1 MRQDLRHALRLLRR
15 RPGRSALVIG
25 ILAIGIA
32 TTTIVFSLA
41 DAILWHPLPFRD
53 ADRLVRIRGAA
64 PAPGMLSS
72 APAALDGAVFEGVHP
87 FALDSTIISVGGVPQ
102 GVTIG
107 ELSPGVLPALGV
119 MPIEGREFAA
129 NEYVA
134 GSSVVIVRAELWK
147 RQQSLAR
154 SPDDRSITIEGAP
167 YTIVGVMPAGFEFPV
182 SRVALWRPY
191 VPDAAGTHMTALG
204 RLKPGVTVSEA
215 AAFAQTTLR
224 ATGGRPFSDLRIV
237 PFVSILPSTAA
248 ALRMLLG
255 AVALLLLI
263 AVANASNIVQA
274 DAVGRDTELAVR
286 ASLGA
291 SWPRLAR
298 QIITESLLV
307 SAFAALA
314 AIAVSAWALDVL
326 VADVPYLM
334 SFQALRPIGVDWRVL
349 VFAALTALAAGV
361 GASWLSVV
369 RARRLD
375 PQEALRGQTSG
386 LRGHARVRGIL
397 TVAQIAIT
405 LVLLTGTGLLGHS
418 FVKLSRV
425 DPGFDP
431 RQLVDLEVQLPAW
444 RYAGEDAMRAAL
456 ERVRAEAMK
465 LPEVADVTI
474 AYSMPPDL
482 EARPLDGFATART
495 TLASSGAFV
504 STGVVDDRFFATLRI
519 PLLAGRAFDRRDQQ
533 GGLRAAIVSRAFAQR
548 LWPDR
553 DPLGATFR
561 ESAKAPWLTVV
572 GVVGDVKNGSFEQAL
587 GPMAYYTAQSQS
599 PTWWYEGV
607 IVRTTSA
614 PDHLI
619 PALRSISRRVLPD
632 APIVDVRT
640 GYDTIANANA
650 RVKFF
655 TLLVI
660 AFAAIAL
667 IVALAGMYGTFWCI
681 VSQRTREI
689 GVRMALGASPADI
702 LRMVLGASTR
712 LLGIGVIV
720 GLPLSLAA
728 TQLLKWQL
736 FELSPADPTTVLGV
750 VAFLA
755 AAAMGATY
763 LPARRASSVDPM
775 QALRHD

>member
-1 MRQDLRHALRLLRR
+1 VRQDLRHALRLLRR
-15 RPGRSALVIG
+15 RPGTSALIVG

-32 TTTIVFSLA
+32 TTTVVFSLA

-53 ADRLVRIRGAA
+53 AERLVRIRATA
-64 PAPGMLSS
+64 PAPGMLST
-72 APAALDGAVFEGVHP
+72 APAALDGAIFEGVHP
-87 FALDSTIISVGGVPQ
+87 FALDSAIISIGGEPQ
-102 GVTIG
+102 GITIG
-107 ELSPGVLPALGV
+107 ELSPGVLSALGV
-119 MPIEGREFAA
+119 GPIEGREFAA

-134 GSSVVIVRAELWK
+134 GSAVVIVGAELWK
-147 RQQSLAR
+147 RQRALAR
-154 SPDDRSITIEGAP
+154 STDDRSITIEGAP

-191 VPDAAGTHMTALG
+191 VPDPAGTQMTALG
-204 RLKPGVTVSEA
+204 RLEPGVTIREA
-215 AAFAQTTLR
+215 AAFAQTTVR

-248 ALRMLLG
+248 ALRVLLG

-274 DAVGRDTELAVR
+274 EAVGRDTELAVR

-298 QIITESLLV
+298 QIITETLLV
-307 SAFAALA
+307 SAFAAMAALA
-314 AIAVSAWALDVL
+314 FSAWALDML
-326 VADVPYLM
+326 VANVPYLM
-334 SFQALRPIGVDWRVL
+334 SFQALRPIGIDWRVL

-375 PQEALRGQTSG
+375 PQEALRGQISG
-386 LRGHARVRGIL
+386 LRAHARARSVL

-405 LVLLTGTGLLGHS
+405 LVLLTGAGLLGHS

-431 RQLVDLEVQLPAW
+431 RQLLDVEVQLPAW

-474 AYSMPPDL
+474 AYSMPPDM
-482 EARPLDGFATART
+482 ESRSLDGFATART
-495 TLASSGAFV
+495 TLASSGALV

-519 PLLAGRAFDRRDQQ
+519 PLLAGRAFDSRDQQ
-533 GGLRAAIVSRAFAQR
+533 GGARAAIVSRAFAHR

-561 ESAKAPWLTVV
+561 ESPKAPWLTVV

-587 GPMAYYTAQSQS
+587 GPMAYYTARSQS
-599 PTWWYEGV
+599 PAWWYEGV

-614 PDHLI
+614 PDRLI

-632 APIVDVRT
+632 APIVDIRT
-640 GYDTIANANA
+640 GYETIADTNA
-650 RVKFF
+650 RVTFF
-655 TLLVI
+655 TALVI

-667 IVALAGMYGTFWCI
+667 SVALAGVYGTFWCF
-681 VSQRTREI
+681 VRQRTREI
-689 GVRMALGASPADI
+689 GVRMALGASPRDI
-702 LRMVLGASTR
+702 LRMVLGGSAR
-712 LLGIGVIV
+712 LLMIGLIA

-728 TQLLKWQL
+728 AQVLKWQL
-736 FELSPADPTTVLGV
+736 FEVSSTDPATVLAV